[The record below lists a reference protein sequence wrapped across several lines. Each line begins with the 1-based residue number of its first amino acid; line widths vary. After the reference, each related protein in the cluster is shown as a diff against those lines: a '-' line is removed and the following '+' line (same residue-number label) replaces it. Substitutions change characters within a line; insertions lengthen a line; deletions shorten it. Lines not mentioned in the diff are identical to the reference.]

1 MKSRIVMVHPEK
13 EIVHVCKLY
22 RHNVF
27 KVYDLVSESYL
38 NVMFTSMQLRCDTS
52 NPFNKTYHN
61 LTFNKV
67 PFYAPQLK
75 HQCFTVQL
83 YQNKL
88 PEDVLKAFEM
98 NDNDIY
104 YRMKPLSETSKM
116 KLIEMKPEYF
126 I

>member
-13 EIVHVCKLY
+13 EIVHVCELY

-38 NVMFTSMQLRCDTS
+38 NIMFTSMQLRCDPN
-52 NPFNKTYHN
+52 NPFNTTYHN
-61 LTFNKV
+61 LTYHKV
-67 PFYAPQLK
+67 PFYSPQLK

-83 YQNKL
+83 YQNEL
-88 PEDVLKAFEM
+88 PGYVSTNTSDV
-98 NDNDIY
+98 Y
-104 YRMKPLSETSKM
+104 YRMKPLSETSKL
-116 KLIEMKPEYF
+116 KLMEMKPEYF

>member
-13 EIVHVCKLY
+13 EIVHVCELY

-38 NVMFTSMQLRCDTS
+38 NIMFTSMQLRCDPN
-52 NPFNKTYHN
+52 NPFNMTYHN
-61 LTFNKV
+61 LTYNKV
-67 PFYAPQLK
+67 PFYASQLK

-88 PEDVLKAFEM
+88 PEYVSTITYDV
-98 NDNDIY
+98 Y
-104 YRMKPLSETSKM
+104 YRMKPLSDTSKL
-116 KLIEMKPEYF
+116 KLMEMKPEYF